1 MKPPE
6 QPKPAQRLTR
16 DQAAQ
21 IRAARLAAVV
31 RKVKEGKSLTLGEQ
45 RLIDSMTEP
54 DRADRAS
61 WPEWCA
67 SMRQAGVLIGQ
78 TWARMKWAKAHGC
91 PGFHASGRVNPR
103 LVASWLDVQAAT
115 KPAQP
120 APLPIEV
127 KERTLEE
134 ELRDLNMLLAQFD
147 RAATLAMSANDL
159 ERSASVNEQTKTAAT
174 RREQIW
180 KQMGRLGRND
190 EEALNK
196 SEVVR
201 LIRALAIQSI
211 HGLQRIA
218 REAAGKLQGVTDPAD
233 VARILV
239 SELTADAFARP
250 FTEAAKLEAAHG
262 LPAWVAEEMRRGVE
276 GMTE

>member
-1 MKPPE
+1 M
-6 QPKPAQRLTR
+6 PKPEHKLSRE
-16 DQAAQ
+16 QAEQ
-21 IRAARLAAVV
+21 IRQARLAAVV
-31 RKVKEGKSLTLGEQ
+31 RKVKDGKSLTLGEQ

-54 DRADRAS
+54 ERADRAT

-78 TWARMKWAKAHGC
+78 TWSRMKWAKAHGS

-103 LVASWLDVQAAT
+103 LVASWLDVQEAT
-115 KPAQP
+115 KPPQQ
-120 APLPIEV
+120 APIAIEV
-127 KERTLEE
+127 KERSLEE

-147 RAATLAMSANDL
+147 RAATVAMSANDL

-201 LIRALAIQSI
+201 IIRALAIQSI
-211 HGLQRIA
+211 HGLQRTA
-218 REAAGKLQGVTDPAD
+218 REAAGKLQGITDPAD
-233 VARILV
+233 VFRILT
-239 SELTADAFARP
+239 SEMTAEAFARP
-250 FTEAAKLEAAHG
+250 FNEAAKLEAAHG
-262 LPAWVAEEMRRGVE
+262 LPSWVADEMIGSVAR
-276 GMTE
+276 MTE